1 VLALP
6 RKDRI
11 VGPKPNGQEAYGGD
25 VRLFLLFG
33 KDLQSLI
40 IQSGVPSTLIEKIH
54 PTDLF
59 KYWDRPLSIESG

>member
-1 VLALP
+1 MFQVGNELGERDVLALL
-6 RKDRI
+6 RKDGI

-40 IQSGVPSTLIEKIH
+40 IQFGVPNTLIKTK
-54 PTDLF
+54 PN
-59 KYWDRPLSIESG
+59 